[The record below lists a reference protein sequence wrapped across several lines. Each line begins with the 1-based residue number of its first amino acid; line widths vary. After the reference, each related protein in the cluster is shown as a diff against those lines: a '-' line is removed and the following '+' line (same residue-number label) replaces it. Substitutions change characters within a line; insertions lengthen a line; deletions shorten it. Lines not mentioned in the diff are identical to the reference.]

1 LSRYYSHINSAE
13 QFLQQVKKD
22 EPLVHQLKKFFA
34 ANKKFGSKDRKN
46 ITSLCY
52 SYYRVCNALPNKTI
66 AEKIITGLFLCN
78 TTSNETL
85 ATLAPELNNE
95 VIISLEQKCKKLQI
109 NLLDLF
115 PFHNHLGKKINKEK
129 FATSILTQPL
139 LFIRARPNE
148 VQNVTQKLLALNI
161 PFENSNTNC
170 FALPNATKIEEH
182 FKVNKEV
189 VIQDKNSQQVLNFLL
204 QEKIKQTKVPDVWDC
219 CAASG
224 GKSILLFDIL
234 NGQINLD
241 VSDIRES
248 TLQNLQIRFRE
259 AGIKKYYP
267 FVADLLG
274 SNKNLPQRKY
284 DIIICDVP
292 CSGSGTWA
300 RTTEQINFFAEK
312 NILSYAI
319 KQKNIARNALSFL
332 QKDGLFFYITCS
344 VFESENEAVVA
355 YLKEKFHVQVLHME
369 YLKGYETQADTM
381 FVAVLSL

>member
-1 LSRYYSHINSAE
+1 VL
-13 QFLQQVKKD
+13 FLQQVKND

-34 ANKKFGSKDRKN
+34 NNKKFGSKDRKN
-46 ITSLCY
+46 ITTLCY
-52 SYYRVCNALPNKTI
+52 VYYRVCNAMPKKSIT
-66 AEKIITGLFLCN
+66 EIIINGLYLCN
-78 TTSNETL
+78 NTSNETL
-85 ATLAPELNNE
+85 AALAPELNDS
-95 VIISLEQKCKKLQI
+95 ITISLEQKSQLLQI
-109 NLLDLF
+109 NLLELF

-170 FALPNATKIEEH
+170 FALKNATKIEEH
-182 FKVNKEV
+182 FKLNKEV

-234 NGQINLD
+234 EGQLNLD

-248 TLQNLQIRFRE
+248 ILQNLQVRFKE
-259 AGIKKYYP
+259 VGIKKYYP

-300 RTTEQINFFAEK
+300 RTPEQINFFSEK

-319 KQKNIARNALSFL
+319 KQKNIARNALTFL
-332 QKDGLFFYITCS
+332 QKNGLFFYITCS
-344 VFESENEAVVA
+344 VFANENEDVVT
-355 YLKEKFHVQVLHME
+355 YLKEKFHIQVLQME
-369 YLKGYETQADTM
+369 YLKGYESQADTM